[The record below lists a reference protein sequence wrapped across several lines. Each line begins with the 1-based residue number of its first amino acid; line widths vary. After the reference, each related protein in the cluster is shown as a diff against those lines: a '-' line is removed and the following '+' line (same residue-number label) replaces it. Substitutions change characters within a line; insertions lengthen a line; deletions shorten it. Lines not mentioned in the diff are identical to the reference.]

1 MTATSR
7 VDLRFCMF
15 RCDGKGDLDLD
26 AVLLLKN
33 FCRLTITIHS
43 QCNRLDVKQGF
54 VGVKTF
60 DLILKA
66 NFILNVKILS
76 PCHCTSQLISSNDFM
91 FSVVLSF
98 LLIRA
103 SNCEELP
110 FLKLAFRK
118 NAFANKKVM
127 AL

>member
-1 MTATSR
+1 MK
-7 VDLRFCMF
+7 DFCH
-15 RCDGKGDLDLD
+15 
-26 AVLLLKN
+26 
-33 FCRLTITIHS
+33 LTITIHS
-43 QCNRLDVKQGF
+43 QCNRLNIKQGF

-60 DLILKA
+60 DPILKA

-103 SNCEELP
+103 SNREELP

-118 NAFANKKVM
+118 NAFANEKVM